1 MKSFSAGKSAK
12 INIHKSIS
20 VIEDARNF
28 ILDRVD
34 NPALINPK
42 LPKNVKD
49 KVQATKNLMN
59 KFKRVGDLDLYM
71 KRFNQ
76 IPAPNESIVYDGLKA
91 VGLKTYEDIF
101 PEFEQKFTYELSD
114 ITTLN
119 DFIIGNKYTSWDIA
133 IFSKTYNC
141 QSGIYLIGTGPKYQA
156 IFVKATLSGG
166 KYENKWLIQ
175 NEEFKYYMYALKDK
189 FDPAYKVNKAII
201 NSKDIPI
208 YVFMKDSSNDS
219 NGFTLSGIFNYMDY
233 TSESDGSKWFRLRK
247 TSSLRQ
253 SIISNE
259 EYNQELEKQIKK
271 SRNMSQT
278 KRDGL
283 LASAHKKPEQIQT
296 ITTTYKR
303 NPDVIVSVLER
314 AKGICERCHKPAP
327 FYRASDSTPYLEVHH
342 VVPLSKDGDDTVD
355 NAIALCPNCHREVHF
370 GKK

>member
-1 MKSFSAGKSAK
+1 
-12 INIHKSIS
+12 
-20 VIEDARNF
+20 
-28 ILDRVD
+28 
-34 NPALINPK
+34 
-42 LPKNVKD
+42 
-49 KVQATKNLMN
+49 
-59 KFKRVGDLDLYM
+59 
-71 KRFNQ
+71 
-76 IPAPNESIVYDGLKA
+76 
-91 VGLKTYEDIF
+91 
-101 PEFEQKFTYELSD
+101 
-114 ITTLN
+114 
-119 DFIIGNKYTSWDIA
+119 
-133 IFSKTYNC
+133 
-141 QSGIYLIGTGPKYQA
+141 
-156 IFVKATLSGG
+156 
-166 KYENKWLIQ
+166 
-175 NEEFKYYMYALKDK
+175 
-189 FDPAYKVNKAII
+189 
-201 NSKDIPI
+201 
-208 YVFMKDSSNDS
+208 MKDSSNDS